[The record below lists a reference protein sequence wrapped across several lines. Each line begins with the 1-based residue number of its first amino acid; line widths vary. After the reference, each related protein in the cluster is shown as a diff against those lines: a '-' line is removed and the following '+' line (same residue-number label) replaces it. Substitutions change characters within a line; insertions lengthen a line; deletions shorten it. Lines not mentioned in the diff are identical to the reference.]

1 MEASRPNI
9 PACVVAHYLIREAAS
24 KVAQEKTASRR
35 PHGLTA
41 AVLTEFG
48 LASLDTV
55 ANGRMTIASV
65 TNKLRE
71 LISLFSKAP
80 DAWEAF
86 KKMIGASSI
95 ASIPGKVA
103 ELMRGAGT
111 AMRAVGEALAETV
124 PALKIYLGLGAKLP
138 AIGDWLNNLYDKLP
152 SGVRTTVTKLSAKV
166 RTLADW
172 VDQIVRKNNVSK
184 VVGRAASAAIFA
196 YVWMNVAELSWNVP
210 EILRGF
216 SGQLSF
222 VELLD
227 TFPESGIGLLVSLL
241 FPGIPQALIFN
252 VFLPVTVAVR
262 LAYLYERKLLK
273 VEGRRITLS
282 AGGQTYQ
289 FTV

>member
-1 MEASRPNI
+1 MEASRPDLTER
-9 PACVVAHYLIREAAS
+9 VVAHYLIRKTAS
-24 KVAQEKTASRR
+24 KVIREKTASRR
-35 PHGLTA
+35 PRGLTA

-48 LASLDTV
+48 LASLDAV
-55 ANGRMTIASV
+55 AHGRMTVASV
-65 TNKLRE
+65 ADKLRG
-71 LISLFSKAP
+71 LVSLFSTAP
-80 DAWEAF
+80 DAWESF
-86 KKMIGASSI
+86 KKMIGASTI

-103 ELMRGAGT
+103 ELIRGAGT

-152 SGVRTTVTKLSAKV
+152 SSVRATVTKLSAKV
-166 RTLADW
+166 RNLADW
-172 VDQIVRKNNVSK
+172 IDQIVRKNNMSK
-184 VVGRAASAAIFA
+184 MIGRAASAAIFA
-196 YVWMNVAELSWNVP
+196 YVWMNVAEISWNVP

-273 VEGRRITLS
+273 VESRRVTLN